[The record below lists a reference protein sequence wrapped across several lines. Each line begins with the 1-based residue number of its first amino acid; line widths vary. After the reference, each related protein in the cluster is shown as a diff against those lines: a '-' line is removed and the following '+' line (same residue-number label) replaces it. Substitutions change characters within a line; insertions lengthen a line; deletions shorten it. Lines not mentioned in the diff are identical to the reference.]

1 MDIPALKYW
10 ETQKYIESV
19 KAGLTVL
26 NNNFDSKFK
35 NGARFTFFLLSI
47 SYAALSASELDCY
60 YDAKRL
66 YDKYFE
72 IVPFQS
78 KELPCSEEQFICHL
92 ERYLEC
98 LTYYYFND
106 KQQFDP
112 ILIEI
117 CECIKHRIK
126 NLAADEK
133 KQIFF
138 GFIESF
144 EPLVTDFENGLL
156 PYYEYSFELP
166 FAIPLPEGSYPV
178 ANIYNAINVTLKH
191 KFKDDVVSLAGNRF
205 FTNLTIRMKGSTS
218 TNGYW
223 QGPSLEMQGYEFS
236 NMGRALEV
244 INLFNQYILNI
255 EPTSFISRVVINHIG
270 NFHTS
275 LFTGAGIQ
283 IKSSIAMSFG
293 GNALADV
300 VNTINF
306 LSTPQIS
313 ELMQNLNGTEPLPL
327 YKNLE
332 ITAKINLQ
340 NGLPT
345 EAFYNI
351 NSSFEAMLVS
361 LGNKLC
367 EKHNIVEHFN
377 KYYEGAGICEVC
389 PIVAENKEIKIP
401 DSLPKKPP
409 SVFSFSKFLL
419 SHKIVSKVESRM
431 INSLIT
437 KIRQDKERN
446 DLMHGRILFVTP
458 EVVHRSLLSMLELE
472 RLLLEKL

>member
-1 MDIPALKYW
+1 MDILALKYW
-10 ETQKYIESV
+10 ETQKYTESV
-19 KAGLTVL
+19 KEGLTVL
-26 NNNFDSKFK
+26 NNNTDSKFK
-35 NGARFTFFLLSI
+35 NCDSFTFFLLSI
-47 SYAALSASELDCY
+47 SFAALSASELGYY

-78 KELPCSEEQFICHL
+78 KELPCLEEQFICHL

-98 LTYYYFND
+98 LTYYYVND
-106 KQQFDP
+106 KQQFDS
-112 ILIEI
+112 ILVEI
-117 CECIKHRIK
+117 CKCIRHRIE
-126 NLAADEK
+126 NLATDEK
-133 KQIFF
+133 KQKFS

-144 EPLVTDFENGLL
+144 EPLVKDFESGLF
-156 PYYEYSFELP
+156 PYYEYSFDLP
-166 FAIPLPEGSYPV
+166 FAIPLPAGNYPV
-178 ANIYNAINVTLKH
+178 TNIYNAVNVTLDH
-191 KFKDDVVSLAGNRF
+191 NFKDDVVSLAGNRF
-205 FTNLTIRMKGSTS
+205 FTNITICMKGSTS

-223 QGPSLEMQGYEFS
+223 QGPSLDMQGYEFS

-255 EPTSFISRVVINHIG
+255 EPTSLISRVVISHIG

-275 LFTGAGIQ
+275 LFTGSGIK
-283 IKSSIAMSFG
+283 IRYSIAMSFG

-300 VNTINF
+300 VNTISF
-306 LSTPQIS
+306 LSASQIS
-313 ELMQNLNGTEPLPL
+313 ELKESLNSTEPLPL

-332 ITAKINLQ
+332 ITSKINLQ
-340 NGLPT
+340 NGLST

-351 NSSFEAMLVS
+351 NSSFEAMLAY
-361 LGNKLC
+361 LGIKLC
-367 EKHNIVEHFN
+367 EKYNIVEHFN
-377 KYYEGAGICEVC
+377 KYYEGAGICENC
-389 PIVAENKEIKIP
+389 PIVVANKDIKIP

-419 SHKIVSKVESRM
+419 NHKIISKAESKM

-446 DLMHGRILFVTP
+446 DLMHGRILYVTP
-458 EVVHRSLLSMLELE
+458 EVVHRSLLSILELE
-472 RLLLEKL
+472 RLLLKKL